1 MSQTYCNDTPDTG
14 IGFIAST
21 QAPDTCT
28 IADATAAGGDALS
41 KMGTSIPT
49 PFARLFLYK
58 SAFSEVN
65 RWETS
70 APGNHEFDGHAAN
83 GQPAVATS
91 YHKLI
96 SEWLDMMEFVFHHGT
111 DRDMQATAWTT
122 ADEARLC
129 NSQNA
134 AHKKLGQ
141 ALRANRK
148 ATLDGATTIHI
159 FRYNGIIAGGTS
171 PFTIV
176 YASPNW
182 RRDAAQAGVGL
193 ARGGGGNLFDDNVV
207 PLYRRDQ
214 DFRRYLYRIRAA
226 HAAAAGDGKAL
237 LADDLAKYIELT
249 LHHYE
254 PNLPQ
259 PLPEPPAAEYDDPA
273 NYDNVK
279 DDRQGNIVV
288 KGLALKAYKTVAG
301 AVMGSDYMMRP
312 TATRYKTENVDGA
325 TVEVPAPLVL
335 TQQGNDG
342 THYWKGAKWDPAT
355 VIPPNQP
362 YELTLRE
369 VPGSHNDFYP
379 FVTAD
384 DLLEEKIVRVSYNIN
399 SQRYHTGSAHHT
411 QFLLPV
417 RRRLFQ
423 FFNIDDLD
431 SLLTLAYDKDT
442 DTVTVR
448 LTIPVHGPRPVEI
461 TRTYAK
467 ADFIVC
473 DAKNQMFNV
482 AVFPFYRIEG
492 SKVPNA
498 NVYEVMLGYA
508 GADKSLAFYN
518 ISSLETPIE
527 ADGVQRM
534 YATPYTLHYSL
545 HEAFDLMELHVNGT
559 RALLVP
565 KMTRKKLGA
574 LTAQYTF
581 CVDFGTT
588 NTHVAY
594 ASKQSGIMPADVKD
608 FDITAADG
616 QTVLLNAYT
625 DTPEDGMGDK
635 ALQTPLAREM
645 PPTRLG
651 QEQHAQMPIR
661 TVTCETPN
669 YSTAKIESKLFA
681 NVNIGFNYTRELTAT
696 KVCRYA
702 SNIKW
707 PKRGDTK
714 GPDRIQEF
722 FRQLVWMMKN
732 KAVLGDAAP
741 DFKLVWTFPQAMRSS
756 LQTKYK
762 QYWAEARRSVGA
774 VAQGINA
781 EALNQSALE
790 SVAPYYSFLRE
801 MYGDT
806 YANID
811 IGGGTS
817 DLIYIDPNPK
827 MGKKKVYSAKF
838 AADDLWG
845 DGFGTA
851 HSKQN
856 GILAAYRDSPIF
868 AGLASTKRDNFK
880 NFMDSTAQSSADG
893 ISFLFADDEY
903 LFAQFLDGHR
913 DFKRLLFAHASA
925 TIYYLALCMLRDNT
939 CLNPPTRLSFTG
951 MGSKYL
957 HLLGDEATIGELAS
971 RILRY
976 RLGKENVEMEQDVT
990 VLFAPQPKRIT
1001 AEGGVLLTSQ
1011 GGIAADKSLVYGFK
1025 DEQVPEKATWQLPI
1039 DDIDKKKQ
1047 AVMDEYDI
1055 FLALFEDPDI
1065 KSLMNEMEV
1074 NTLGLAELLAKYKD
1088 SSFTQAANEFKTLKA
1103 AGAGD
1108 NVSEPMFFWP
1118 LKGAIFQA
1126 GREIAAGMK
1135 K

>member
-41 KMGTSIPT
+41 KM
-49 PFARLFLYK
+49 
-58 SAFSEVN
+58 
-65 RWETS
+65 
-70 APGNHEFDGHAAN
+70 
-83 GQPAVATS
+83 TS

-111 DRDMQATAWTT
+111 DREMQATAWTT
-122 ADEARLC
+122 ADEALLC

-134 AHKKLGQ
+134 AHKRLGQ

-226 HAAAAGDGKAL
+226 HAAAVAAGGDSAAL
-237 LADDLAKYIELT
+237 FAKDLATYIQLT
-249 LHHYE
+249 RDRYE
-254 PNLPQ
+254 KNLPQ

-342 THYWKGAKWDPAT
+342 THYWKGAQWDPAT
-355 VIPPNQP
+355 VIPAHQP
-362 YELTLRE
+362 YALTLRE

-431 SLLTLAYDKDT
+431 SLLTLAYDKET
-442 DTVTVR
+442 DAVTVR
-448 LTIPVHGPRPVEI
+448 LTIPVHGPRPVEM
-461 TRTYAK
+461 TRTYAA
-467 ADFIVC
+467 ADIIDC
-473 DAKNQMFNV
+473 RADNQMFNV

-508 GADKSLAFYN
+508 GTDKALAFYN
-518 ISSLETPIE
+518 ISSLETPIQ
-527 ADGVQRM
+527 AAGQARM
-534 YATPYTLHYSL
+534 HATPRTLHYSL
-545 HEAFDLMELHVNGT
+545 HEAFDLMELHVDGA

-565 KMTRKKLGA
+565 KMDRKRLA
-574 LTAQYTF
+574 ELTEQYTF

-594 ASKQSGIMPADVKD
+594 AVNKLGVIMPADVKD

-732 KAVLGDAAP
+732 KAVLGGATP
-741 DFKLVWTFPQAMRSS
+741 DFKLVWTFPQAMSNNLVS
-756 LQTKYK
+756 DYTA
-762 QYWAEARRSVGA
+762 YWQQAREDVGA
-774 VAQGINA
+774 VATGA
-781 EALNQSALE
+781 GAASLNQSALE
-790 SVAPYYSFLRE
+790 SVAPYYSFLKN
-801 MYGDT
+801 MLGGDI

-845 DGFGTA
+845 DGLGTQTRN
-851 HSKQN
+851 QN
-856 GILAAYRDSPIF
+856 GFLAAYLQSPYF
-868 AGLASTKRDNFK
+868 LGLAETERGNFENFK
-880 NFMDSTAQSSADG
+880 ENTAQGSADC
-893 ISFLFADDEY
+893 ISFLFGGKKWKFD
-903 LFAQFLDGHR
+903 QFLKQD
-913 DFKRLLFAHASA
+913 KELMRLLLAHVSA
-925 TIYYLALCMLRDNT
+925 TIYYLALCMIRDKT
-939 CLNPPTRLSFTG
+939 YFRLPKKLSFTG
-951 MGSKYL
+951 MGSKYVN
-957 HLLGDEATIGELAS
+957 LLGREQAIGRLAS
-971 RILRY
+971 HILRY
-976 RLGKENVEMEQDVT
+976 RLNKEDDVEMSDIE
-990 VLFAPQPKRIT
+990 VLFAQKPKRVT
-1001 AEGGVLLTSQ
+1001 AEGGVLLTTQDS
-1011 GGIAADKSLVYGFK
+1011 ISADKSLVYGFQ
-1025 DEQVPEKATWQLPI
+1025 DEQMPRAGWKLPI
-1039 DDIDKKKQ
+1039 DDIDGKKQ
-1047 AVMDEYDI
+1047 AVMDEFDT
-1055 FLALFEDPDI
+1055 FLGLFDDPDFQQDV
-1065 KSLMNEMEV
+1065 LAETGV
-1074 NTLGLAELLAKYKD
+1074 NTIGLKDILATYADNSFDQVATAHQKD
-1088 SSFTQAANEFKTLKA
+1088 KA
-1103 AGAGD
+1103 AKTAITVD
-1108 NVSEPMFFWP
+1108 APMFFWP
-1118 LKGAIFQA
+1118 LKDAIFQA
-1126 GREIAAGMK
+1126 SKVMAAGAK